1 MAAVD
6 RSAKSGSE
14 SETPGFNTDDSGRL
28 AAEQLTDFFQQ
39 THD

>member
-1 MAAVD
+1 MTAVE
-6 RSAKSGSE
+6 RSAESGWG
-14 SETPGFNTDDSGRL
+14 SETPGFSADDSARL